1 MDLSSLSTPQLSQV
15 KKQLDDEL
23 EHLSSSFTQLRN
35 AQAKFRECVK
45 SIEGGVSS
53 KTAGM
58 LKLLSYKQPYYTD
71 PMMFNLLNLSN
82 TYIQPILQKP
92 NKQNLQIHL
101 S

>member
-23 EHLSSSFTQLRN
+23 EHLSGSFTQLRN

-45 SIEGGVSS
+45 SIEAGVSS

-58 LKLLSYKQPYYTD
+58 FKWLSHKQLYYGD
-71 PMMFNLLNLSN
+71 PVMFDLLNLPN
-82 TYIQPILQKP
+82 TYIQLFLQKS
-92 NKQNLQIHL
+92 NK
-101 S
+101 